1 MDDQTP
7 AAHQSTGFDPDVAID
22 DDFAAAHAMSD
33 KVETIARPLDP
44 DLLGVSGPH
53 PKYIA
58 DRETMPRRVDRR
70 LLDFRDRPAG
80 QQVRQQRRQIEALV
94 GPMPEGQHERSH
106 DNKSFK

>member
-7 AAHQSTGFDPDVAID
+7 AAHRTTGFDPDVAID
-22 DDFAAAHAMSD
+22 DDFAAAQAMSD
-33 KVETIARPLDP
+33 KVEAIARTLDP

-53 PKYIA
+53 PKHIA
-58 DRETMPRRVDRR
+58 DRETMTRRVNRR
-70 LLDFRDRPAG
+70 LLDFRNCPAR
-80 QQVRQQRRQIEALV
+80 QRVRQQRRQIEALV